1 MFREFNYFRGNK
13 ARVVGRFKDFWNT
26 GRDGKDA
33 EKGSFIRYAIVITA
47 FFILFVGFLSPN
59 SVVRW
64 VRTGF
69 QIRAQEK
76 QIESYETEIREMN
89 DQIHGLTTS
98 KDSLERYARENFHFV
113 EPGDD
118 VYVFDEGK

>member
-1 MFREFNYFRGNK
+1 M
-13 ARVVGRFKDFWNT
+13 GRFKDFWNT
-26 GRDGKDA
+26 GKDGKDA

-59 SVVRW
+59 NVVRW
-64 VRTGF
+64 IRTGF